1 MSSQNGAYDQ
11 NLLDEAPAATRAQRQ
26 EGYKVDLLDDRP
38 TRPTSTQPLR
48 PPHTIPSDTD
58 VESSSLTR
66 EKIVPGA
73 VTYTSHPTQSFWRTR
88 NGKITIFVIAIV
100 VIGAV
105 VGGAVGGTVGKIGS
119 NNNAPPRNVTSG
131 NSTSPSDV
139 PGTGQTNVTTTPS
152 PSSSTSSTFSIL
164 LPSSTTSTTSAT
176 SSGVSRREGVSQRE
190 GNWAEDAGSD
200 DGTMAFYRL

>member
-11 NLLDEAPAATRAQRQ
+11 NLLDEAPVATRAQRQ
-26 EGYKVDLLDDRP
+26 EGYNVDLLDDRP

-48 PPHTIPSDTD
+48 LPQTIPSDTD

-66 EKIVPGA
+66 EKIVPVAGA
-73 VTYTSHPTQSFWRTR
+73 ATYASHPTQSFWRTR

-119 NNNAPPRNVTSG
+119 NDNTPSRNATSASPTSSSNGTGVTPITTES
-131 NSTSPSDV
+131 SSTITSPS
-139 PGTGQTNVTTTPS
+139 
-152 PSSSTSSTFSIL
+152 SSSTSSSS
-164 LPSSTTSTTSAT
+164 PSTSDTATVPGTTLGT
-176 SSGVSRREGVSQRE
+176 GQGG
-190 GNWAEDAGSD
+190 GNG
-200 DGTMAFYRL
+200 R